1 MRYFKRLKSKNNF
14 KNADVCCI
22 NQYMFK
28 ISWEGSVEASIPHLL
43 SVNTHL
49 RPRINLP
56 RINPQTSDGFPT
68 TPTQIKVDDP
78 PSWIIIQT
86 STILCPPTHIV
97 GNISFHSISH
107 LKDLKIYT
115 EVNEDQQKLASHNL
129 IAVNVPDQINLQTSI
144 DHHPTDT
151 N

>member
-1 MRYFKRLKSKNNF
+1 M
-14 KNADVCCI
+14 
-22 NQYMFK
+22 
-28 ISWEGSVEASIPHLL
+28 EASIPHLL
-43 SVNTHL
+43 SVNTRRHL
-49 RPRINLP
+49 RPRINLPRINLP

-107 LKDLKIYT
+107 LKDLKIYK
-115 EVNEDQQKLASHNL
+115 EVNGDQQKLSSHNF
-129 IAVNVPDQINLQTSI
+129 ISVNVAAQINLQTSI
-144 DHHPTDT
+144 TLLTPPSQNLISCH
-151 N
+151 